1 MLNALHFSSMG
12 SVVLDQDVKALIEDQ
27 SKLFLRIEE
36 KVKLLKR

>member
-12 SVVLDQDVKALIEDQ
+12 SVVLAEELRKLINDP

-36 KVKLLKR
+36 KVKLL